1 MACMHKLGVPKK
13 QTQVLGPVKSRCSH
27 LLHTRAYICFG
38 HLSVVHLHLNVDVL
52 SLLVLIQRAIVPHE
66 EAKSWVELS
75 DIVRPPDPGLFLTMG
90 GKAVATVRV
99 ASSHNKHIIRDG
111 LEGRRGLFMSML
123 NKYNTM

>member
-1 MACMHKLGVPKK
+1 MHKLGVPNKR
-13 QTQVLGPVKSRCSH
+13 TQVLGPLKSRCPH
-27 LLHTRAYICFG
+27 FFHTRAYICFW
-38 HLSVVHLHLNVDVL
+38 HLAVVHLHLNIDVL

-66 EAKSWVELS
+66 EVKGWVELS
-75 DIVRPPDPGLFLTMG
+75 DIVCAPDPGLFLTMG

-111 LEGRRGLFMSML
+111 LKGRRGLFMSMF